1 MKKIFFLCFL
11 SLILCNKF
19 EIIEKPK
26 KNNLTSI
33 SCFTEALINNIQLF
47 IYGIQQAIENFNI
60 AYFFYYTVI
69 AVVTLLDN
77 ISKCLGGNNLFTK

>member
-11 SLILCNKF
+11 SLILCNNFKF
-19 EIIEKPK
+19 IKQK

-69 AVVTLLDN
+69 AVITFLDN
-77 ISKCLGGNNLFTK
+77 ISKCLESNMIY

>member
-11 SLILCNKF
+11 SLILCNNFKF
-19 EIIEKPK
+19 IEPK

-33 SCFTEALINNIQLF
+33 SCFAEALVNNIQLF

-69 AVVTLLDN
+69 AVITFLDN
-77 ISKCLGGNNLFTK
+77 ISKCLESNMIY

>member
-11 SLILCNKF
+11 SLILCNNFKF
-19 EIIEKPK
+19 IEPK

-69 AVVTLLDN
+69 AVITFLDN
-77 ISKCLGGNNLFTK
+77 ISKCLESNMIY